1 MTAKAALPDDP
12 KLLKTAIEFGEKL
25 LDPWWRIT
33 SGELYKITIKGDEDG
48 DNLVIPFKPNRA
60 QKRLMKSLWHRN
72 IILKARQLGFTT
84 LICIL
89 WLDHAL
95 FNANVRCGIIAQD
108 REAAEAIFRD
118 KVKFAYDNLP
128 DLLREAFPLKKDS
141 SNELLFKH
149 NNSSL
154 RVATSLRSG
163 TIHRLHVS
171 EYGKICAKF
180 PDKADEVMTGSIP
193 TVPMSGILVIEST
206 AEGQGGHFHKMTK
219 RAIEQRDKGK
229 KLNHK
234 DFRMHFFA
242 WWKEPGY
249 SMDETDVVITKED
262 HDYFN
267 KQELATGV
275 KLDIRQRAWYVATRD
290 SEFAGDEQKMW
301 QEYPTT
307 EEEAFQQ
314 SAEGCYYTKQL
325 AAARKQG
332 RIGPVPYVEGIPV
345 NTFWDIGSSDGTGIW
360 LHQRIGA
367 QDRFIGYIEAW
378 EEPYSY
384 FIKELQDLGYVWG
397 HHYVPHDADH
407 ERQQLHVV
415 ESPKDMLFKGG
426 LRGIITV
433 DRVTDIQHGIQ
444 ITRAAFSTCWF
455 DEANCKEGLAHLSSY
470 KKTWNQNNACWN
482 EIPSKIGGHSEA
494 ADAFRQFA
502 QGYRGPSAGM
512 SKKTT
517 SSTNWKT
524 A

>member
-229 KLNHK
+229 NSTIKIFVCTFSLGGK
-234 DFRMHFFA
+234 SQVTA
-242 WWKEPGY
+242 WMKP
-249 SMDETDVVITKED
+249 
-262 HDYFN
+262 
-267 KQELATGV
+267 
-275 KLDIRQRAWYVATRD
+275 
-290 SEFAGDEQKMW
+290 
-301 QEYPTT
+301 
-307 EEEAFQQ
+307 
-314 SAEGCYYTKQL
+314 
-325 AAARKQG
+325 
-332 RIGPVPYVEGIPV
+332 
-345 NTFWDIGSSDGTGIW
+345 
-360 LHQRIGA
+360 
-367 QDRFIGYIEAW
+367 
-378 EEPYSY
+378 
-384 FIKELQDLGYVWG
+384 
-397 HHYVPHDADH
+397 
-407 ERQQLHVV
+407 
-415 ESPKDMLFKGG
+415 ML
-426 LRGIITV
+426 
-433 DRVTDIQHGIQ
+433 
-444 ITRAAFSTCWF
+444 
-455 DEANCKEGLAHLSSY
+455 
-470 KKTWNQNNACWN
+470 
-482 EIPSKIGGHSEA
+482 
-494 ADAFRQFA
+494 
-502 QGYRGPSAGM
+502 
-512 SKKTT
+512 
-517 SSTNWKT
+517 
-524 A
+524 